1 MFVYS
6 DIDIADPA
14 SYYGGFKEGRV
25 MQWGTAERALSHMFT
40 GEWSGSQM
48 SVKLSD
54 FDRSIRQRLNSPT
67 ERYWTQPLTVRM
79 TNRTNRAAL
88 GAPYTVFN
96 GVIIDAQPSRE
107 LAFDLTLSDIV
118 SSRILTDQAM
128 IPWRMIRDGFL
139 DQMDEVSEQL
149 DRDMPEPIIYGRHLR
164 IPDED
169 PPVGAGFAYAP
180 QYLGIRT
187 TLGGPKHVWLIA
199 GHACADV
206 GPLLIDN
213 VPTAEGSDWLIPHQ
227 SAPPYEDLASETFG
241 GMRRYTLLYGVVGN
255 DIPDEVAAGDRE
267 LTICVDGIEPNGD
280 GSGAVITDR
289 FEQYKHFLI
298 NFVCHRGQ
306 ESYQSGAWLDN
317 PEWNIQFEDTPIL
330 QVDEASFDEATAIG
344 LTCLEDGYI
353 GAALIGARAGD
364 RSSVRRWIAEWNRS
378 GRARFGIT
386 RYGQMRIALLHPTQ
400 AIKDAA
406 PLYTDAYEILEGSFG
421 TSVGWQDHANIVPWR
436 TDYEHVSG
444 QWKTNGVYR
453 DEDSITDYAREIPS
467 EVREYPFAPG
477 ITHGNHI
484 AVLEGRVRTHP
495 RRRITIDGTVGP
507 DPVTLDSLGYR
518 ELGDYIRY
526 THYAA
531 VGEPAEI
538 RLAQIEKIQVNPGT
552 RKVTVVAFDCED
564 LIDFDAPD
572 EGSPGGSP

>member
-1 MFVYS
+1 MFIYS
-6 DIDIADPA
+6 DLDLADPA

-40 GEWSGSQM
+40 GDWSGSQFTFK
-48 SVKLSD
+48 VSD

-67 ERYWTQPLTVRM
+67 ERFWTQPLTVRM
-79 TNRTNRAAL
+79 TNRANRAVL

-96 GVIIDAQPSRE
+96 GVILDAQPSRE
-107 LAFDLTLSDIV
+107 LAFDFTLGDFV

-128 IPWRMIRDGFL
+128 IPWRLIRDGFL
-139 DQMDEVSEQL
+139 DQLDEVSEQL

-164 IPDED
+164 IPDET
-169 PPVGAGFAYAP
+169 PPVGAGFVYAP
-180 QYLGIRT
+180 QYLGIMD
-187 TLGGPKHVWLIA
+187 GEHIWLIA

-206 GPLLIDN
+206 GPLYIDN
-213 VPTAEGSDWLIPHQ
+213 VETAAGGDFTIPTT
-227 SAPPYEDLASETFG
+227 YEDFASSTFG
-241 GMRRYTLLYGVVGN
+241 DMRRYTLLRGAVGSELA
-255 DIPDEVAAGDRE
+255 DAVARGDHE
-267 LTICVDGIEPNGD
+267 LSIAVEGIEPNGD
-280 GSGAVITDR
+280 GSGTVITDR

-306 ESYQSGAWLDN
+306 ESYQSGAWLAN

-330 QVDEASFDEATAIG
+330 MVDEESFDEGTAIG
-344 LTCLEDGYI
+344 LTCLDDGYI
-353 GAALIGARAGD
+353 GAAIIGARSGE
-364 RSSVRRWIAEWNRS
+364 RSSVRRWISDWNRS
-378 GRARFGIT
+378 CRARFGIT
-386 RYGQMRIALLHPTQ
+386 RYGQMRIALLHPTE
-400 AIKDAA
+400 AIKAAA
-406 PLYTDAYEILEGSFG
+406 PLYTDATEILGGSFT
-421 TSVGWQDHANIVPWR
+421 TSVGWSDHANILPWR

-444 QWKTNGVYR
+444 QWKTNDVYR
-453 DEDSITDYAREIPS
+453 DSVSIDGYEREIPS
-467 EVREYPFAPG
+467 EIREYPFAPG
-477 ITHGNHI
+477 ITHGNHL
-484 AVLEGRVRTHP
+484 AVLEGRVRAHP

-538 RLAQIEKIQVNPGT
+538 RLAQVEKIQVNPGT
-552 RKVTVVAFDCED
+552 RKVTVEAFDCED

-572 EGSPGGSP
+572 DGSPV